1 MKNRKR
7 VLIVLMILIIIIA
20 SALGVV
26 LVFGGKRA
34 KELADFKEK
43 VENYACELA
52 KKENYTQEICENFP
66 NVCIIYYEELIRFE
80 YVKSNLENPM
90 NHREVALDKKSYVKV
105 EWENDKAVCTYIHKE
120 D

>member
-1 MKNRKR
+1 MKNKKR
-7 VLIVLMILIIIIA
+7 VLIVLLILIIILA
-20 SALGVV
+20 STLGVV
-26 LVFGGKRA
+26 LVLGGKRDQ
-34 KELADFKEK
+34 EIADFKEK

-66 NVCIIYYEELIRFE
+66 NVCNIYFEELIRLE

-90 NHREVALDKKSYVKV
+90 NHREVGLDKKSYVKV
-105 EWENDKAVCTYIHKE
+105 EWENDKVVCTYIHKE